1 MKLAFCNSC
10 LRSDFDYDMIQ
21 VCPDCNFPLTPGAET
36 SELAHGPEKDIA
48 EVPEFRQSKREEEE
62 LRKAW
67 IKMLNEAINRY
78 RLRVI

>member
-1 MKLAFCNSC
+1 MKLAFCDSC
-10 LRSDFDYDMIQ
+10 HRRDFDYDMMQ

-36 SELAHGPEKDIA
+36 GEMVQGREKDIT
-48 EVPEFRQSKREEEE
+48 EVPELRQSKREEEE

-67 IKMLNEAINRY
+67 IKMLNEAVNRY